1 MLTAEQE
8 KEVEEMMEEIDLS
21 LLDWMLSLTYLE
33 RLRVAERYAE
43 TFWSV
48 QDASQN
54 IRLPE
59 NAQSA
64 DKSQS

>member
-1 MLTAEQE
+1 MLTTEQE
-8 KEVEEMMEEIDLS
+8 KEVDEMMEEIDLS
-21 LLDWMLSLTYLE
+21 LLDLMLSLTHLE

-54 IRLPE
+54 NRLPE

-64 DKSQS
+64 VKPRS